1 MEFPSAVYL
10 KFQDSESYLFLNVK
24 AKNNNNNNKKWG
36 GY

>member
-24 AKNNNNNNKKWG
+24 AQKKG
-36 GY
+36 IKQKH